1 MSPEKPNKSDI
12 LLWEETIFRD
22 RDLFELD
29 HLPEHFLHR
38 ESQMNSLKFCIRPA
52 LQGGRPVNALC
63 LGPPGTGKTTAIF
76 KLFEEIEAHTSQV
89 IPIHINCQ
97 MDSTRYSVFYQI
109 YRKVFDHAPPSSG
122 ISFKRIFEKIAQEAA
137 AKDRVLVV
145 ALDDINYLFHEKE
158 VDHVLYSL
166 LRAHETFPGARMAVI
181 GVMSEL
187 SLNYVLDPRVVS
199 VFQPEEIAFPLYSR
213 QEIRDILSRRVQ
225 MGFYPGVMSEEVLE
239 EVVDCTERSGDLRV
253 GIDLLKRSGLSAEKR
268 ASKSISLEDVA
279 SSYDRSRLVHLTYAL
294 KSLKGDELM
303 VLRLAAEKKSWH
315 AGELFTLFHEKSGA
329 GYTRFHEILNK
340 LDSVRLINADF
351 TGSGERGRCRVI
363 SVRYDPE
370 EIASRLESGR

>member
-1 MSPEKPNKSDI
+1 VNPEKSNNPDM
-12 LLWEETIFRD
+12 LLWEETIFQD
-22 RDLFELD
+22 RDFFELD

-76 KLFEEIEAHTSQV
+76 KLFEEIEAHTSRV
-89 IPIHINCQ
+89 VPIHINCQ

-109 YRKVFDHAPPSSG
+109 YKKIFDHAPPSSG
-122 ISFKRIFEKIAQEAA
+122 ISFKRIFEKVAQEAA

-158 VDHVLYSL
+158 VDHILYSL
-166 LRAHETFPGARMAVI
+166 LRAHEICPGVRMAVI

-199 VFQPEEIAFPLYSR
+199 VFQPEEITFPLYTRS
-213 QEIRDILSRRVQ
+213 EIRDILSRRAQ
-225 MGFYPGVMSEEVLE
+225 MGFYPGVMSEDVLE
-239 EVVDCTERSGDLRV
+239 SVVDCTERAGDLRV

-268 ASKSISLEDVA
+268 ASKSISLDDVA
-279 SSYDRSRLVHLTYAL
+279 FSYDRSRLVHLTYAL
-294 KSLKGDELM
+294 KSLKEDELV
-303 VLRLAAEKKSWH
+303 VLRLAAEKNSWH
-315 AGELFTLFHEKSGA
+315 AGELFTRFHDQSGA

-351 TGSGERGRCRVI
+351 TGAGERGRCRVV

-370 EIASRLESGR
+370 EIISRIGH

>member
-158 VDHVLYSL
+158 VDQVLYSL

-199 VFQPEEIAFPLYSR
+199 VFQPEEIAFPLYSC

-279 SSYDRSRLVHLTYAL
+279 GSYDRSRLVHLTYAL

-315 AGELFTLFHEKSGA
+315 AGDLFTRFHDQSGA